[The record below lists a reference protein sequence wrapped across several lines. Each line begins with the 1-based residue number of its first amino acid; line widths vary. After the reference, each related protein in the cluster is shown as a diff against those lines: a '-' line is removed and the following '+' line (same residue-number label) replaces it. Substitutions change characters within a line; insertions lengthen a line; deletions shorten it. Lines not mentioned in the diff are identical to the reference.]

1 MYLHLCLT
9 EFLLIA
15 TRDRVDTLEVAW
27 KNSFFADHRLK
38 RIFQAQR
45 EQDSPKG
52 DLDLQNF
59 GREKERERERDRE
72 RERVARRVY
81 VPTKRR
87 ILANLPIISLIFLGA
102 AGLLLSVSHL
112 ETFGFCR

>member
-59 GREKERERERDRE
+59 GRERERERETERE
-72 RERVARRVY
+72 REWQGECMYQPREE
-81 VPTKRR
+81 
-87 ILANLPIISLIFLGA
+87 S
-102 AGLLLSVSHL
+102 
-112 ETFGFCR
+112 